1 MKNTVFITGASSGI
15 GKATATYFASQGWN
29 VAATMRTPAK
39 ETELVKFEN
48 IKLYALDVTV
58 PASIEP
64 AILLAVQDFGKID
77 VLVNNAG
84 FGADGVFELMDD
96 AFIENQFNTN
106 VFGLMRVTRAI
117 IPYFR
122 KQSGGTIIQV
132 ASMAGR
138 LTFPL
143 YSIYHG
149 TKWAVEGFSESLQYE
164 LLQFNIKVKI
174 IEPGAIKTDF
184 YGRSRAFIGFDFEPY
199 NVFAKKVEKMSQEAG
214 SKGESPEIVAKAIF
228 KAATDGRSKM
238 RYATGT
244 PAPLLLTIRKLIP
257 DCWWFWIVKMSYKL

>member
-1 MKNTVFITGASSGI
+1 MKQTVLITGTSSGI
-15 GKATATYFASQGWN
+15 GKAAALYFAGQGWN
-29 VAATMRTPAK
+29 VAATMRNPEK
-39 ETELVKFEN
+39 ETSLSEYPN
-48 IKLYALDVTV
+48 IKLYTLDVTN
-58 PASIEP
+58 PQSIEA
-64 AILLAVQDFGKID
+64 AIQSALKDFGKID
-77 VLVNNAG
+77 SVVNNAG

-122 KQSGGTIIQV
+122 KQNSGTIIQV
-132 ASMAGR
+132 ASMGGR

-184 YGRSRAFIGFDFEPY
+184 YGRSRAFIGFDFAPY
-199 NVFAKKVEKMSQEAG
+199 KSFSQKVEKLSQDTG
-214 SKGESPEIVAKAIF
+214 NQGESPEVVAKTIF
-228 KAATDGRSKM
+228 KAANDGSSKM
-238 RYATGT
+238 RYVTGA
-244 PAPLLLTIRKLIP
+244 PAPILLILRKLIP
-257 DCWWFWIVKMSYKL
+257 DSWWFGMVKMSYKF